1 MLKRSA
7 LRGAAAVLLAA
18 AGIASAQTPWPYK
31 AVRIINPF
39 PAGGGVDVFA
49 RPIAAKLTQSLGQS
63 FYVENMGGAGGTVG
77 AAAAARA
84 SPDGYTFFV
93 GAIHHTIAESLYP
106 KLTYNIERDFEP
118 VTVLA
123 YVPNVLV
130 IHPKY
135 AGIRTYADFLA
146 YVKAN
151 PGKLNFGS
159 AGNGTSHHL
168 VGELF
173 KMRTGTDLVH
183 IPYKGAGPMMQDL
196 LGGNVDMAFDG
207 MGTSA
212 PQIKSGKLRA
222 LAVSTAT
229 RSPIVPD
236 VPTLTEVGVA
246 DFEVT
251 TWYALWAIKGTPRE
265 ITDKMYEEV
274 AKALAQPDIRR
285 IWEEQGAAAGGQPPA
300 EFGRFVHSEVQ
311 RWSRVVKEANV
322 KIDN

>member
-1 MLKRSA
+1 MLKRFIE
-7 LRGAAAVLLAA
+7 RGVLAA
-18 AGIASAQTPWPYK
+18 ALAFIGIAGAHAQWPNK

-39 PAGGGVDVFA
+39 PAGGGVDAFA
-49 RPIAAKLTQSLGQS
+49 RPVAAKLTQSLGQS

-77 AAAAARA
+77 ASAAARA
-84 SPDGYTFFV
+84 APDGYTFFV
-93 GAIHHTIAESLYP
+93 GAIHHTIAESIYA
-106 KLTYNIERDFEP
+106 KLTYNIEKDFEP
-118 VTVLA
+118 ITVLA
-123 YVPNVLV
+123 YVPNVVV
-130 IHPKY
+130 IHPKHTSIKTLGDLIAY
-135 AGIRTYADFLA
+135 A
-146 YVKAN
+146 KAN

-173 KMRTGTDLVH
+173 KSRTGTDLVH
-183 IPYKGAGPMMQDL
+183 IPYKGAGPMMSDL

-212 PQIKSGKLRA
+212 PQIKGGKLRA

-236 VPTLTEVGVA
+236 VPTLTELGVA

-251 TWYALWAIKGTPRE
+251 TWYAMWAVKGTPKE
-265 ITDKMYEEV
+265 IIDKMYQEIV
-274 AKALAQPDIRR
+274 KALAQPDVRS
-285 IWEEQGAAAGGQPPA
+285 IWAEQGAVAGGQTPA
-300 EFGRFVHSEVQ
+300 EFGRFVHAEVL
-311 RWSRVVKEANV
+311 RWGRVVKDSNI